1 MGFQRNLTICFLF
14 FYFVIV
20 IYLLL
25 FFLVP
30 DIQNAII
37 KGRQEIAN
45 LTEGHNYFW
54 ALLIA
59 FIICLIGSASFG
71 FPVPFPF
78 VLFSLSNSVYIRH
91 RNLGMNINEILVFAP
106 FWLEIM
112 GIALAGGLGSILG
125 EYTSY
130 LIGSGARKIAERQ
143 DSYALEN
150 MKGFGKLVLANPKR
164 TWLYIFLA
172 AATPIPDDFLIAG
185 LSMIKYPF
193 WKCILPGWI
202 GKNVTTIFYCILP
215 ILIIVGLTA
224 FGIEM
229 NDVSSIVT
237 EAIMFLITLTL
248 MFFILAFDWNKY
260 IENRKNKSDIK
271 KA

>member
-1 MGFQRNLTICFLF
+1 MGVGKNLTIVFTF
-14 FYFVIV
+14 FYLAVV
-20 IYLLL
+20 IYLVL

-30 DIQNAII
+30 DIQSAII

-45 LTEGHNYFW
+45 LTEGPNYLW

-59 FIICLIGSASFG
+59 FIICLIGSASVG
-71 FPVPFPF
+71 FPIPFPF
-78 VLFSLSNSVYIRH
+78 VLFSLSNSIYIRY
-91 RNLGMNINEILVFAP
+91 RNLGMRVNEILIFTP

-112 GIALAGGLGSILG
+112 GIALVGGLGSILG

-130 LIGSGARKIAERQ
+130 LIGSGARKIAERRH
-143 DSYALEN
+143 SYTLEN
-150 MKGFGKLVLANPKR
+150 MKGFGKLVLTNPKR

-215 ILIIVGLTA
+215 VLIMIGYTFL
-224 FGIEM
+224 GIET

-237 EAIMFLITLTL
+237 EAIMLLMTLTL

-260 IENRKNKSDIK
+260 IENREK
-271 KA
+271 KKQNI